1 MILKMVK
8 RYAKKS
14 FRYLT
19 RSKNSKVRAWV
30 LTYLLAL
37 APANYATTALTTA
50 SNLTNPTQVMQV
62 MKDKEA
68 LTSFTG
74 LLNTATGGVLKPLTN
89 GVLAAAGATVE
100 KVGDVL
106 GLEKFS
112 QTGKEWLATANE
124 WFSAGKAALGM
135 KDSDSKD
142 SNSGSMTNSAQNKID
157 NAISGIS
164 PGGQKISYAWNESM
178 KGYYQVLGKAVTADK
193 TVNKSSEFKY
203 SDLDELGRSGIAEA
217 LITYADV
224 EKSAGTREQFE
235 KGSDPSGWGHNPK
248 VSVKMT
254 NGKIYN
260 GFAWNRS
267 HLIADSLGGRAY
279 RNNLITGTRMQNV
292 GANDSHGGMQYIE
305 RKVVDHLKSNR
316 YSRVWYRVT
325 PIYEKNELVPRVVV
339 VDAQS
344 DDGGIN
350 ERVVTYNV
358 LPGYTIDYMTGKI
371 S

>member
-8 RYAKKS
+8 RHVRKT
-14 FRYLT
+14 FRYLIGS
-19 RSKNSKVRAWV
+19 RNSKVRAWV

-106 GLEKFS
+106 GLENFS

-124 WFSAGKAALGM
+124 WFSAGKKALGM
-135 KDSDSKD
+135 NE
-142 SNSGSMTNSAQNKID
+142 SNSNNSNSTMNSAQIKID

-164 PGGQKISYAWNESM
+164 PGGQKINYAWNESM

-203 SDLDELGRSGIAEA
+203 SDLDELGRTGIAEA

-254 NGKIYN
+254 NGKTYN
-260 GFAWNRS
+260 GYAWNRS

-305 RKVVDHLKSNR
+305 RKVVDHLKANR

-325 PIYEKNELVPRVVV
+325 PIYDKNELVPRVVV

-358 LPGYTIDYMTGKI
+358 LPGYTIDYATGKI

>member
-1 MILKMVK
+1 MILKMIK
-8 RYAKKS
+8 KYARRS
-14 FRYLT
+14 FRYMFSS
-19 RSKNSKVRAWV
+19 RNPKVRAWV

-124 WFSAGKAALGM
+124 WFSAGKNALQM
-135 KDSDSKD
+135 KDSG
-142 SNSGSMTNSAQNKID
+142 SNGMSSTMNSAQSKID
-157 NAISGIS
+157 NAVSGIS
-164 PGGQKISYAWNESM
+164 PGGQKINYAWNESM

-203 SDLDELGRSGIAEA
+203 SELDELGRTGIAEA

-254 NGKIYN
+254 NGKTYN
-260 GFAWNRS
+260 GYAWNRS

-292 GANDSHGGMQYIE
+292 GANDSQGGMQYIE
-305 RKVVDHLKSNR
+305 RKVVDHLKANR

-358 LPGYTIDYMTGKI
+358 LPGYTIDYATGKI